1 MGSNIKCRARKNKPV
16 QKSMLLV
23 VEGTTEKIYF
33 ERLKGLER
41 YSSLKIRPDLPK
53 HSNLKT
59 LLDYAKEE
67 QKSGAYDYVW
77 LVFDRDVLLTQK
89 LPKATLDLINNPD
102 KLKGQ
107 GIKVADSMP
116 CFETWFLLHYALP
129 KLNYQNQDVLIKEL
143 CKYIS
148 GYCKKQEWLDKND
161 IYKLLKNNL
170 NVALENAKLLRV
182 RNQDSYSDDYTMCN
196 VDLLIDEIQKL
207 GKK

>member
-1 MGSNIKCRARKNKPV
+1 MGSNIKCRARKNKPA
-16 QKSMLLV
+16 QKTMLLV

-53 HSNLKT
+53 HSNLRT

-107 GIKVADSMP
+107 GIEVADSMP
-116 CFETWFLLHYALP
+116 CFEAWFLLHYVLP
-129 KLNYQNQDVLIKEL
+129 KQNYKNQDVLIKEL

-182 RNQDSYSDDYTMCN
+182 RNQDSYSGDYTMCN
-196 VDLLIDEIQKL
+196 VDLLIDEIQNL